1 LFFERPQSGEIAI
14 LVQVGLESTQDE
26 ADAREFEELAIS
38 AGAIPAALVVGS
50 RRLTSPR
57 FMVGSGK
64 VEEIAAAIAEH
75 HAELVLFNRTLT
87 PSQERN
93 LEKELKCRVLDRT
106 GLILDIFA
114 QRARSH
120 EGKLQVEL
128 AQLKHA
134 STRLVRGWTHLD
146 RQKGGIGLRGAGET
160 QLEIDQR
167 LIGVRMKQINKQLE
181 RVRSQRDQGRRARK
195 RAEIPTVSLVGYTNA
210 GKSSLFN
217 RLSGDA
223 IYVADQLFATLDST
237 LRKVM
242 VPNYGNVIIADT
254 VGFIRQL
261 PHQLVDA
268 FRATLEETIQA
279 RLLLHVV
286 DCHND
291 ERLQLIDEV
300 DHVLQEIGA
309 DDIPRLMV
317 FNKVDLLGDLQP
329 PGIERDEKGRPIR
342 VWVSAN
348 TGAGIPD
355 LRQAISELLAE
366 ESIDTTLNLSLSLS
380 PGQGRL
386 RARFYQC
393 GAVLNESSDDDG
405 KTTLQLRLPRQDFI
419 RLLQEAG
426 MDPVPWLPARV
437 DPATDLAEATDL
449 APSDPLETPPHGSA
463 TLDEAV

>member
-1 LFFERPQSGEIAI
+1 MFFERPQSGEIAI
-14 LVQVGLESTQDE
+14 LVQIGLESAQDE

-50 RRLTSPR
+50 RRLTTPR
-57 FMVGSGK
+57 LLVGTGK
-64 VEEIAAAIAEH
+64 VEEISAAIAEH
-75 HAELVLFNRTLT
+75 KAEVVLFNHTLT

-93 LEKELKCRVLDRT
+93 LEKELGCRVLDRT

-128 AQLKHA
+128 AQLKHS

-167 LIGVRMKQINKQLE
+167 LIGVRIKQINKQLE

-223 IYVADQLFATLDST
+223 IYVANQLFATLDST
-237 LRKVM
+237 LRKIQ
-242 VPNYGNVIIADT
+242 VPNFGSVIIADT

-268 FRATLEETIQA
+268 FRATLEETVQA

-300 DHVLQEIGA
+300 NTVLQEIGA
-309 DDIPRLMV
+309 DDIPCLMV

-329 PGIERDEKGRPIR
+329 PGIERDDKGRPLR
-342 VWVSAN
+342 VWVSAH

-355 LRQAISELLAE
+355 LIQAISELLAE
-366 ESIDTTLNLSLSLS
+366 ESIDTTLNLSLSLG
-380 PGQGRL
+380 PAQGRL

-393 GAVLNESSDDDG
+393 GAVLSEYNDDDG
-405 KTTLQLRLPRQDFI
+405 RTTLQLRLPRQDFV

-426 MDPVPWLPARV
+426 MDPAPWLPAPAPAQDGP
-437 DPATDLAEATDL
+437 DPGPAD
-449 APSDPLETPPHGSA
+449 APPPLNASPLDSA

>member
-1 LFFERPQSGEIAI
+1 LFFERPESGEIAI
-14 LVQVGLESTQDE
+14 LVQLGLDSIQDE

-38 AGAIPAALVVGS
+38 AGAVPAALVVA
-50 RRLTSPR
+50 SPR
-57 FMVGSGK
+57 QTTPRFLVGSGK
-64 VEEIAAAIAEH
+64 VQEIAEALAEH
-75 HAELVLFNRTLT
+75 KAELVLFNHTLT

-128 AQLKHA
+128 AQLRHA

-167 LIGVRMKQINKQLE
+167 LIGVRIKQINKQLE
-181 RVRSQRDQGRRARK
+181 KVRSQRDQGRRARR
-195 RAEIPTVSLVGYTNA
+195 RAELPTVSLVGYTNA

-217 RLSGDA
+217 RLCGGDT
-223 IYVADQLFATLDST
+223 YVANQLFATLDST
-237 LRKVM
+237 LRQIL
-242 VPNYGNVIIADT
+242 VPNYGKVIIADT

-268 FRATLEETIQA
+268 FRATLEETVQA

-286 DCHND
+286 DCHNE

-300 DHVLQEIGA
+300 NQVLQEIGA
-309 DDIPRLMV
+309 EDTPCLMV
-317 FNKVDLLGDLQP
+317 FNKVDLLGELQL
-329 PGIERDEKGRPIR
+329 PGIERDEEGRPLR
-342 VWVSAN
+342 VWVSARS
-348 TGAGIPD
+348 GAGIPE
-355 LRQAISELLAE
+355 LLQAIGELLGEA
-366 ESIDTTLNLSLSLS
+366 SVDTTLAL
-380 PGQGRL
+380 PPAQGRL
-386 RARFYQC
+386 RARFYEC
-393 GAVLNESSDDDG
+393 GAVLEEGSDDAG
-405 KTTLQLRLPRQDFI
+405 NSVLQLRLPRQDFI

-426 MDPVPWLPARV
+426 MDPAPWLPA
-437 DPATDLAEATDL
+437 TAEL
-449 APSDPLETPPHGSA
+449 P
-463 TLDEAV
+463 LDEAV